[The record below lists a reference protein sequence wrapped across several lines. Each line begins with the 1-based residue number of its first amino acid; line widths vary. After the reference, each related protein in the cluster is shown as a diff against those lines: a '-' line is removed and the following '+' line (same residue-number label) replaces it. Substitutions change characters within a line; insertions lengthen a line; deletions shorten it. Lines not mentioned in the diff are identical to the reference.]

1 MFNRNELDVVF
12 YLTMRIIQPLKSV
25 KEMQRK
31 ASPKEGKVNS
41 SPIRPLKQLFA
52 RSAKTHL

>member
-31 ASPKEGKVNS
+31 ASPKEEKVNS
-41 SPIRPLKQLFA
+41 SLIRPLKQLFA